1 MLIENSINEKYIRTL
16 NFGCFPA
23 NVLEFQ
29 ESQDF
34 LQQLIF
40 IDYQLQL
47 LIQNEFKGKDLVPAR
62 YYGLQGNDSPLEKL
76 FQLISYAKSITVN
89 YNNTTKTYDENLYFS
104 VLMAHLYYLNSQLD
118 AMHYSLNSIAVSTQ
132 TASASATICQNEFI
146 QYLTA
151 RYHTLLGLTS
161 VENSYKV
168 WIEYLFYFSKPFNK
182 SQISANRWLDLLFLK
197 LAETLA
203 EGGKK
208 LSFNDLKSQKFFDT
222 KLSTIRYACF
232 LLRPENL
239 KLVDASFK
247 ANFAGYLSTELT
259 AMIAIKSEFP
269 NANNTDSELND
280 YVDNLYQS
288 LSQVPFNFTVLKLT
302 STKNF
307 LINATTKTYQSQTV
321 LANLIKNLIDTDEY
335 DEAFAAFKT
344 YIKYLENDQELHG
357 GRVDNI
363 LQVIEVFGN
372 CIEHFNPIKSFAPR
386 TNSIKKFKYTSE
398 VKVVAALLS
407 FGNQLQI
414 YLNNLASYIDLNYDE
429 EKSMDSANY
438 LSFLYHKYNVN
449 ILLSDQS
456 EFIELISHAW
466 FSLGYYYYYLS
477 IYESPTQE
485 ALTANTTQ
493 ILHLYKNSLI
503 VNSTGNVTYLFNY
516 ALALAF
522 NKQLKQSLKLCK
534 FILKKYPESFKAWN
548 LLVLLLTSF
557 ETNDPDYTKVI
568 KPSKPPIHAQNGVAN
583 GVANGQLAATV
594 RESEKFINNALNIA
608 GLFIDKHLQKDIKL
622 TTEVKYEILQL
633 KLTQMAVW
641 ESIYGV
647 QYILEYL
654 SEVFILYHELF
665 DIEVDTT
672 PATNGTVP
680 GGSAETKWSHRP
692 SFIDPIPVAVNGGS
706 NGHAKGLSKEAQIAR
721 DAIKKLS
728 KSSSKKDIKVSAP
741 SATLDNIVERKI
753 LQEVWLWTSKV
764 YLKIGLLEECEQCIV
779 EAESSYE
786 PNVQTF
792 TALGS
797 LTSKSRKFLSLQ
809 EFERSLEVLNT
820 LPYNRLDY
828 GNTLVGLCKLFIIDD
843 QKDNSLFISAKD
855 LNAGLIRL
863 KNLLE
868 KYTLSWPYGSN
879 NVEIWY
885 YLSKIYETIDDK
897 ILLTDSLWKCIDL
910 EDYRPVRGFEICN
923 EYNY

>member
-372 CIEHFNPIKSFAPR
+372 CIEHFNPIKSFAPQ

-414 YLNNLASYIDLNYDE
+414 YLDNLASYIDLNYDE

-493 ILHLYKNSLI
+493 ILHFYKNSLI

-516 ALALAF
+516 ALTLAF

>member
-47 LIQNEFKGKDLVPAR
+47 LIQNEFKGKDLVPAK
-62 YYGLQGNDSPLEKL
+62 YYELQGNDSPLEKL

-104 VLMAHLYYLNSQLD
+104 VIMAHLYYLNSQLD

-132 TASASATICQNEFI
+132 TAYASATICQNEFI

-363 LQVIEVFGN
+363 LQVIEVFGS

-449 ILLSDQS
+449 ILLSDHS

-608 GLFIDKHLQKDIKL
+608 GLFIDKHHQKDIKL

-672 PATNGTVP
+672 PASNGIVP
-680 GGSAETKWSHRP
+680 GVSAETKWSHRP

-741 SATLDNIVERKI
+741 SATLDNVVERKI

-828 GNTLVGLCKLFIIDD
+828 GNTLVGLCKLFIVDD

-897 ILLTDSLWKCIDL
+897 ILLTDSLWKCIHL

>member
-47 LIQNEFKGKDLVPAR
+47 LIQNEFKGKDLVPAK
-62 YYGLQGNDSPLEKL
+62 YYELQGNDSPLEKL

-104 VLMAHLYYLNSQLD
+104 VIMAHLYYLNSQLD

-132 TASASATICQNEFI
+132 TAYASATICQNEFI

-372 CIEHFNPIKSFAPR
+372 CIEHFNPIKSFAPQ

-414 YLNNLASYIDLNYDE
+414 YLDNLASYIDLNYDE

-493 ILHLYKNSLI
+493 ILHFYKNSLI

-516 ALALAF
+516 ALTLAF

-741 SATLDNIVERKI
+741 SATLDNVVERKI

>member
-1 MLIENSINEKYIRTL
+1 M
-16 NFGCFPA
+16 
-23 NVLEFQ
+23 
-29 ESQDF
+29 
-34 LQQLIF
+34 
-40 IDYQLQL
+40 
-47 LIQNEFKGKDLVPAR
+47 
-62 YYGLQGNDSPLEKL
+62 
-76 FQLISYAKSITVN
+76 
-89 YNNTTKTYDENLYFS
+89 
-104 VLMAHLYYLNSQLD
+104 
-118 AMHYSLNSIAVSTQ
+118 
-132 TASASATICQNEFI
+132 SAEV
-146 QYLTA
+146 
-151 RYHTLLGLTS
+151 G
-161 VENSYKV
+161 E
-168 WIEYLFYFSKPFNK
+168 
-182 SQISANRWLDLLFLK
+182 
-197 LAETLA
+197 
-203 EGGKK
+203 K
-208 LSFNDLKSQKFFDT
+208 LSFDDLKRQKFFDT
-222 KLSTIRYACF
+222 KLATIRYSCF
-232 LLRPENL
+232 LLRPGNV
-239 KLVDASFK
+239 KFVDASFK

-259 AMIAIKSEFP
+259 TMMTIKSEFP

-288 LSQVPFNFTVLKLT
+288 LIQVPFNSTVLKFS

-321 LANLIKNLIDTDEY
+321 LANLIKNLIETDEY

-357 GRVDNI
+357 GRIDNI
-363 LQVIEVFGN
+363 LQVIEVFAG
-372 CIEHFNPIKSFAPR
+372 CIEHFNPIKSFAPQA
-386 TNSIKKFKYTSE
+386 NSTKKFKYTSE
-398 VKVVAALLS
+398 VKVVAGLLS
-407 FGNQLQI
+407 FGNQLQV
-414 YLNNLASYIDLNYDE
+414 YLDNLASYIDLNYDE
-429 EKSMDSANY
+429 EKSMDSSNY

-449 ILLSDQS
+449 ILLPDQS

-522 NKQLKQSLKLCK
+522 DKQLKEALKLCK
-534 FILKKYPESFKAWN
+534 FILKKYPESFKTWN

-557 ETNDPDYTKVI
+557 ETNDPDYAKVV
-568 KPSKPPIHAQNGVAN
+568 KPSKTTSNGQNGVAN
-583 GVANGQLAATV
+583 GVNGLLGASA

-608 GLFIDKHLQKDIKL
+608 GLFIDKHRQKEIKL
-622 TTEVKYEILQL
+622 TTEVKYQILQL

-665 DIEVDTT
+665 DIEVKTT
-672 PATNGTVP
+672 PASNGTVA
-680 GGSAETKWSHRP
+680 GGPAETKWSHRP
-692 SFIDPIPVAVNGGS
+692 SFIDPMAVANGGS
-706 NGHAKGLSKEAQIAR
+706 NGQANSSSNGHVKGLSKEAQIAR

-728 KSSSKKDIKVSAP
+728 KSSSKKDLKISAP
-741 SATLDNIVERKI
+741 ITTLDNIVERKI
-753 LQEVWLWTSKV
+753 LQEVWLWTSRV

-828 GNTLVGLCKLFIIDD
+828 GNTLVGLCKLFIVDD
-843 QKDNSLFISAKD
+843 QKDSSLFISAKD

-923 EYNY
+923 EYK